1 MRVTGIINPTGV
13 TPSFV
18 IPLFGD
24 LEELYIQRTDGYEKI
39 TSFERVYVSNEAKD
53 NILWLDAGLHGQV
66 EDQRLYGFQFEK
78 NNCIVGTRSEL
89 GRTLVERLTELKKSD
104 RPFLLMDV
112 AEFLGNASLRSSARS
127 SAYALL
133 NRASPSAATRWQD
146 IMDAESINVTQPTPV
161 MADPPP
167 NKNSLSKDIEIKGSI
182 KFANEFFFDGNL
194 EGEVSSVD
202 GVLTI
207 GENADVRAEIKSK
220 TVIVKGKVH
229 GHITVEER
237 CELHARSQLI
247 GDLKAARLVIEE
259 GATFVGKA
267 EVTPSK
273 NIIKDLGAPPHKEE
287 PQKVGAPR

>member
-1 MRVTGIINPTGV
+1 MASIVAGV
-13 TPSFV
+13 
-18 IPLFGD
+18 
-24 LEELYIQRTDGYEKI
+24 
-39 TSFERVYVSNEAKD
+39 
-53 NILWLDAGLHGQV
+53 
-66 EDQRLYGFQFEK
+66 
-78 NNCIVGTRSEL
+78 
-89 GRTLVERLTELKKSD
+89 LKKFI
-104 RPFLLMDV
+104 PHKPGETAP
-112 AEFLGNASLRSSARS
+112 AEEAGPGEK
-127 SAYALL
+127 
-133 NRASPSAATRWQD
+133 PSAPPADKPLTPPA
-146 IMDAESINVTQPTPV
+146 AESINVTQPRPV
-161 MADPPP
+161 MADTPP

-229 GHITVEER
+229 GNITVQER

-259 GATFVGKA
+259 GATFVGKS
-267 EVTPSK
+267 EVTPNK